1 MDAPSPPP
9 GLAVPARRRLPGSR
23 IKHLL
28 VSALYNAIVWLSV
41 LIYAPPAL
49 LTFPLPFPA
58 RYYLISRWAAFHL
71 WLVRVLCGVRYEVH
85 GLEHVP
91 PGPAIIMAK
100 HQSSWETLAL
110 AIIFPPQTWVLKRE
124 LMWIPLFGWALA
136 LLRPIAINRGSRREA
151 IQQVIAQGRDRL
163 NAGIWIT
170 VFPEGT
176 RVAPGDRRR
185 WAAGGAVLAAET
197 GYPVIPVAHN
207 AGHYWP
213 RRSFIKWP
221 GTIQVVIGA
230 PIASRG
236 RRSDEILREAEAWVA
251 ATMERLEGPMTGS
264 ANVSSPLGK

>member
-1 MDAPSPPP
+1 MSVKPP
-9 GLAVPARRRLPGSR
+9 ARLPGAGR
-23 IKHLL
+23 LL

-41 LIYAPPAL
+41 LIYAPPML
-49 LTFPLPFPA
+49 LTFFLPFPL
-58 RYYLISRWAAFHL
+58 RYYLISRWAAFHI
-71 WLVRVLCGVRYEVH
+71 WLLRALCGIRYEVH
-85 GLEHVP
+85 GREGVP

-124 LMWIPLFGWALA
+124 LMWIPLFGWGLA

-151 IQQVIAQGRDRL
+151 IQQVIAQGRERL
-163 NAGIWIT
+163 SAGIWIT

-176 RVAPGDRRR
+176 RVAPRERRR

-207 AGHYWP
+207 AGHFWP

-221 GTIQVVIGA
+221 GTIQVVIGS
-230 PIASRG
+230 PIESRG
-236 RRSDEILREAEAWVA
+236 RSADEILRDAESWVA
-251 ATMERLEGPMTGS
+251 STMQRLEEPTGEPADVPPPS
-264 ANVSSPLGK
+264 GK